1 MNIINASYEILNDIT
16 PENPLYLTKKIE
28 SVARTCYKSED
39 LITEDSC
46 IRMVD
51 NLIKRNHCYDT
62 ETEILTLNGW
72 KKYNEINNND
82 LFATLNENG
91 FVEYL
96 PSAGYTCYEYS
107 GKMIKVNTHMVD
119 LLVTDKH
126 KMYVCKTTTKEG
138 RKKEKYELLEADTLL
153 NTPHAYLKKS
163 NGYVNSKTNIPLDVL
178 RLLGFAIG
186 DGSIS
191 HSLSFH
197 LSKERKIK
205 YLKDICNNLKLDITS
220 SKDSKGYIRISI
232 GLTQPNLVD
241 YAYLFKDIYN
251 SEKEKKIPHELL
263 KMMDKEEC
271 EALLDGLQNSD
282 GHTTKDNSSYYCT
295 TSEELKG
302 QFQQLC
308 LHCGYSSN
316 EVGITDLSEK
326 SNFNSNKIL
335 SKMSIIKR
343 ENTPEINK
351 SKNTKG
357 TIEEIDNWN
366 GLVWC
371 VNIPPYHNV
380 YVRRNGKPV
389 WCGNCAMLE
398 HASLVFNVD
407 ETSFFD
413 TLDVVESL
421 EKGLF
426 YDHEYE
432 TFKSYLRF
440 TDDNANYI
448 ISGNIRAWIEF
459 LQICNKFFNKIPAFF
474 GYYISKDR
482 YDTVTND
489 IDVLFKDFI
498 NVPYGTFTYPEDNNI
513 LVKRIIYL
521 SELSIRE
528 RLIHQDLSVKFT
540 VDRGVTHELVRMRD
554 CSFAQESTRYV
565 SYSKKSDS
573 IDTEEDVLYLYCE
586 AGMSMKKIADRS
598 NGKYTEWDIY
608 KILEENNIQKRN
620 FGSRGIIHE
629 DYFEVI
635 NTPEKAFL
643 LGFITADGNM
653 RNDLS
658 QLTITQKEDESWW
671 ILNMIRDF
679 IQPDAKSLT
688 ISNKKLCKDL
698 FNKGIIPNK
707 TYDFTQFE
715 INKLWDSIP
724 YEYKYDF
731 IRGLLDGDGNIRWFY
746 QKDTSKTM
754 SCNIGFTGNKFLLQK
769 IIDFIKQEFNYE
781 PKIKDYENYSRFY
794 ITDHVI
800 GKQLCEK
807 MYANFVFP
815 YGHSKTIRYY
825 EAFDLSIP
833 INNDSVAKRDFNT
846 IIPFMFTN
854 PVNGKAL
861 WLWGDAMLKSEIA
874 YKNLIELG
882 ATPQEARDV
891 LPTSVKA
898 DIIMTTNIR
907 EWVHILELRALGT
920 TGKPHPQMEE
930 VMIPLAK
937 ELASGLL
944 SDFTCIDSV
953 DKMLSL

>member
-398 HASLVFNVD
+398 HASLVFQVD

-440 TDDNANYI
+440 TDDNARYI

-482 YDTVTND
+482 YDTITND

-498 NVPYGTFTYPEDNNI
+498 NVPYGTFTYPEDKNI

-565 SYSKKSDS
+565 NYSKGKFGNQ
-573 IDTEEDVLYLYCE
+573 ITVIKPCFWNEDTEIFNEWKMGCE
-586 AGMSMKKIADRS
+586 EAEKS
-598 NGKYTEWDIY
+598 YF
-608 KILEENNIQKRN
+608 IL
-620 FGSRGIIHE
+620 
-629 DYFEVI
+629 
-635 NTPEKAFL
+635 
-643 LGFITADGNM
+643 
-653 RNDLS
+653 
-658 QLTITQKEDESWW
+658 
-671 ILNMIRDF
+671 LN
-679 IQPDAKSLT
+679 
-688 ISNKKLCKDL
+688 
-698 FNKGIIPNK
+698 
-707 TYDFTQFE
+707 E
-715 INKLWDSIP
+715 
-724 YEYKYDF
+724 
-731 IRGLLDGDGNIRWFY
+731 
-746 QKDTSKTM
+746 
-754 SCNIGFTGNKFLLQK
+754 
-769 IIDFIKQEFNYE
+769 
-781 PKIKDYENYSRFY
+781 
-794 ITDHVI
+794 
-800 GKQLCEK
+800 
-807 MYANFVFP
+807 
-815 YGHSKTIRYY
+815 
-825 EAFDLSIP
+825 
-833 INNDSVAKRDFNT
+833 
-846 IIPFMFTN
+846 
-854 PVNGKAL
+854 
-861 WLWGDAMLKSEIA
+861 
-874 YKNLIELG
+874 G

-907 EWVHILELRALGT
+907 EWIHVLELRALGI

-937 ELASGLL
+937 ELATGLL

-953 DKMLSL
+953 NKMLSL

>member
-1 MNIINASYEILNDIT
+1 MKVIKAGYEILPKQKN
-16 PENPLYLTKKIE
+16 LMKKIE
-28 SVARTCYKSED
+28 LVARTCYKSED

-46 IRMVD
+46 IKMVD
-51 NLIKRNHCYDT
+51 NLIQRQH
-62 ETEILTLNGW
+62 
-72 KKYNEINNND
+72 
-82 LFATLNENG
+82 F
-91 FVEYL
+91 
-96 PSAGYTCYEYS
+96 
-107 GKMIKVNTHMVD
+107 
-119 LLVTDKH
+119 
-126 KMYVCKTTTKEG
+126 
-138 RKKEKYELLEADTLL
+138 
-153 NTPHAYLKKS
+153 
-163 NGYVNSKTNIPLDVL
+163 
-178 RLLGFAIG
+178 
-186 DGSIS
+186 
-191 HSLSFH
+191 
-197 LSKERKIK
+197 
-205 YLKDICNNLKLDITS
+205 
-220 SKDSKGYIRISI
+220 
-232 GLTQPNLVD
+232 
-241 YAYLFKDIYN
+241 
-251 SEKEKKIPHELL
+251 
-263 KMMDKEEC
+263 
-271 EALLDGLQNSD
+271 
-282 GHTTKDNSSYYCT
+282 
-295 TSEELKG
+295 
-302 QFQQLC
+302 
-308 LHCGYSSN
+308 
-316 EVGITDLSEK
+316 
-326 SNFNSNKIL
+326 
-335 SKMSIIKR
+335 
-343 ENTPEINK
+343 
-351 SKNTKG
+351 
-357 TIEEIDNWN
+357 
-366 GLVWC
+366 
-371 VNIPPYHNV
+371 
-380 YVRRNGKPV
+380 
-389 WCGNCAMLE
+389 AMLE
-398 HASLVFNVD
+398 HATLVLNMD
-407 ETSFFD
+407 GTSFYD
-413 TLDVVESL
+413 TLDL
-421 EKGLF
+421 MNHIEKGLKLRND
-426 YDHEYE
+426 YK
-432 TFKSYLRF
+432 TFKGYLNF
-440 TDDNANYI
+440 TDYNAYYI
-448 ISGNIRAWIEF
+448 ISGNIRGWIEF
-459 LQICNKFFNKIPAFF
+459 LQECVEATGKIPLFF
-474 GYYISKDR
+474 KKYLEQNETQD
-482 YDTVTND
+482 NL
-489 IDVLFKDFI
+489 VLFKEFYNSNGGYFGKEPDDPWCCQI
-498 NVPYGTFTYPEDNNI
+498 KDTS
-513 LVKRIIYL
+513 K
-521 SELSIRE
+521 LSIRE
-528 RLIHQDLSVKFT
+528 RLVHETLTVKFI

-930 VMIPLAK
+930 VMIPLTK

>member
-1 MNIINASYEILNDIT
+1 MNIINASYEILNDIA

-316 EVGITDLSEK
+316 EIGITDLSEK

-398 HASLVFNVD
+398 HASLVFQVD

-421 EKGLF
+421 EKGLY

-459 LQICNKFFNKIPAFF
+459 LQTCNKFFNKIPAFF

-498 NVPYGTFTYPEDNNI
+498 NVSYGTFTYPEDKNI

-554 CSFAQESTRYV
+554 CSFAQESTRYIN
-565 SYSKKSDS
+565 YSKGKFGNQ
-573 IDTEEDVLYLYCE
+573 ITVIKPCFWNEDTEIFNEWKMGCE
-586 AGMSMKKIADRS
+586 EAEKS
-598 NGKYTEWDIY
+598 YF
-608 KILEENNIQKRN
+608 IL
-620 FGSRGIIHE
+620 
-629 DYFEVI
+629 
-635 NTPEKAFL
+635 
-643 LGFITADGNM
+643 
-653 RNDLS
+653 
-658 QLTITQKEDESWW
+658 
-671 ILNMIRDF
+671 LN
-679 IQPDAKSLT
+679 
-688 ISNKKLCKDL
+688 
-698 FNKGIIPNK
+698 
-707 TYDFTQFE
+707 E
-715 INKLWDSIP
+715 
-724 YEYKYDF
+724 
-731 IRGLLDGDGNIRWFY
+731 
-746 QKDTSKTM
+746 
-754 SCNIGFTGNKFLLQK
+754 
-769 IIDFIKQEFNYE
+769 
-781 PKIKDYENYSRFY
+781 
-794 ITDHVI
+794 
-800 GKQLCEK
+800 
-807 MYANFVFP
+807 
-815 YGHSKTIRYY
+815 
-825 EAFDLSIP
+825 
-833 INNDSVAKRDFNT
+833 
-846 IIPFMFTN
+846 
-854 PVNGKAL
+854 
-861 WLWGDAMLKSEIA
+861 
-874 YKNLIELG
+874 G

-898 DIIMTTNIR
+898 DIIMTTNIC
-907 EWVHILELRALGT
+907 EWIHVLELRALGT

-937 ELASGLL
+937 EFATGLL
-944 SDFTCIDSV
+944 SDFTCINSV
-953 DKMLSL
+953 NKMLSL

>member
-220 SKDSKGYIRISI
+220 SKDSKEYIRISI

-398 HASLVFNVD
+398 HASLVFQVD

-459 LQICNKFFNKIPAFF
+459 LQTCNKFFNKIPAFF

-498 NVPYGTFTYPEDNNI
+498 NVHYGTFTYPEDKNI

-565 SYSKKSDS
+565 NYSKGKFGNQ
-573 IDTEEDVLYLYCE
+573 ITVIKPCFWNEDTEIFNEWKMGCE
-586 AGMSMKKIADRS
+586 EAEKS
-598 NGKYTEWDIY
+598 YF
-608 KILEENNIQKRN
+608 IL
-620 FGSRGIIHE
+620 
-629 DYFEVI
+629 
-635 NTPEKAFL
+635 
-643 LGFITADGNM
+643 
-653 RNDLS
+653 
-658 QLTITQKEDESWW
+658 
-671 ILNMIRDF
+671 LN
-679 IQPDAKSLT
+679 
-688 ISNKKLCKDL
+688 
-698 FNKGIIPNK
+698 
-707 TYDFTQFE
+707 E
-715 INKLWDSIP
+715 
-724 YEYKYDF
+724 
-731 IRGLLDGDGNIRWFY
+731 
-746 QKDTSKTM
+746 
-754 SCNIGFTGNKFLLQK
+754 
-769 IIDFIKQEFNYE
+769 
-781 PKIKDYENYSRFY
+781 
-794 ITDHVI
+794 
-800 GKQLCEK
+800 
-807 MYANFVFP
+807 
-815 YGHSKTIRYY
+815 
-825 EAFDLSIP
+825 
-833 INNDSVAKRDFNT
+833 
-846 IIPFMFTN
+846 
-854 PVNGKAL
+854 
-861 WLWGDAMLKSEIA
+861 
-874 YKNLIELG
+874 G

-907 EWVHILELRALGT
+907 EWIHVLELRALGT
-920 TGKPHPQMEE
+920 TGKPHPQMEQ

-937 ELASGLL
+937 EFATGLL
-944 SDFTCIDSV
+944 SDFTCINSV
-953 DKMLSL
+953 NKMLFLYNK

>member
-1 MNIINASYEILNDIT
+1 MNIIKAGYEILLETNSEDS
-16 PENPLYLTKKIE
+16 LCLTKKIE

-39 LITEDSC
+39 LITENSC
-46 IRMVD
+46 VKMVD

-398 HASLVFNVD
+398 HASIVFEVD
-407 ETSFFD
+407 ETSFYD
-413 TLDVVESL
+413 TLELKDTL
-421 EKGLF
+421 EKGLV
-426 YDHEYE
+426 DGHEYE

-440 TDDNANYI
+440 TDDNARYI

-459 LQICNKFFNKIPAFF
+459 LQICVKFFNKIPTFF
-474 GYYISKDR
+474 GCYLAGNRLDVN
-482 YDTVTND
+482 TD
-489 IDVLFKDFI
+489 ITVLFKDFLT
-498 NVPYGTFTYPEDNNI
+498 VSHDTFTSPKNKGMF
-513 LVKRIIYL
+513 VKQIKNL

-528 RLIHQDLSVKFT
+528 RLVHEDLSVKFI

-554 CSFAQESTRYV
+554 CSFAQESTRFCN
-565 SYSKKSDS
+565 YSKGKFGEEITIIEPCFWEKDR
-573 IDTEEDVLYLYCE
+573 TEEDNIKHDYWIDACE
-586 AGMSMKKIADRS
+586 MAEAMYFQLL
-598 NGKYTEWDIY
+598 KY
-608 KILEENNIQKRN
+608 
-620 FGSRGIIHE
+620 
-629 DYFEVI
+629 
-635 NTPEKAFL
+635 
-643 LGFITADGNM
+643 
-653 RNDLS
+653 
-658 QLTITQKEDESWW
+658 
-671 ILNMIRDF
+671 
-679 IQPDAKSLT
+679 
-688 ISNKKLCKDL
+688 
-698 FNKGIIPNK
+698 
-707 TYDFTQFE
+707 
-715 INKLWDSIP
+715 
-724 YEYKYDF
+724 
-731 IRGLLDGDGNIRWFY
+731 
-746 QKDTSKTM
+746 
-754 SCNIGFTGNKFLLQK
+754 
-769 IIDFIKQEFNYE
+769 
-781 PKIKDYENYSRFY
+781 
-794 ITDHVI
+794 
-800 GKQLCEK
+800 
-807 MYANFVFP
+807 
-815 YGHSKTIRYY
+815 
-825 EAFDLSIP
+825 
-833 INNDSVAKRDFNT
+833 
-846 IIPFMFTN
+846 
-854 PVNGKAL
+854 
-861 WLWGDAMLKSEIA
+861 
-874 YKNLIELG
+874 G

-898 DIIMTTNIR
+898 DIIMTTNIH
-907 EWVHILELRALGT
+907 EWIHILELRALGT

-930 VMIPLAK
+930 VMVPLAK
-937 ELASGLL
+937 DLASGLL

-953 DKMLSL
+953 NKMLAL

>member
-1 MNIINASYEILNDIT
+1 MRVIKAGYEILPKQKN
-16 PENPLYLTKKIE
+16 LMKKIE
-28 SVARTCYKSED
+28 LVARTCYKSED

-46 IRMVD
+46 IKMVN
-51 NLIKRNHCYDT
+51 NLIQRQHY
-62 ETEILTLNGW
+62 
-72 KKYNEINNND
+72 
-82 LFATLNENG
+82 
-91 FVEYL
+91 
-96 PSAGYTCYEYS
+96 
-107 GKMIKVNTHMVD
+107 
-119 LLVTDKH
+119 
-126 KMYVCKTTTKEG
+126 
-138 RKKEKYELLEADTLL
+138 
-153 NTPHAYLKKS
+153 
-163 NGYVNSKTNIPLDVL
+163 
-178 RLLGFAIG
+178 
-186 DGSIS
+186 
-191 HSLSFH
+191 
-197 LSKERKIK
+197 
-205 YLKDICNNLKLDITS
+205 
-220 SKDSKGYIRISI
+220 
-232 GLTQPNLVD
+232 
-241 YAYLFKDIYN
+241 
-251 SEKEKKIPHELL
+251 
-263 KMMDKEEC
+263 
-271 EALLDGLQNSD
+271 
-282 GHTTKDNSSYYCT
+282 
-295 TSEELKG
+295 
-302 QFQQLC
+302 
-308 LHCGYSSN
+308 
-316 EVGITDLSEK
+316 
-326 SNFNSNKIL
+326 
-335 SKMSIIKR
+335 
-343 ENTPEINK
+343 
-351 SKNTKG
+351 
-357 TIEEIDNWN
+357 
-366 GLVWC
+366 
-371 VNIPPYHNV
+371 
-380 YVRRNGKPV
+380 
-389 WCGNCAMLE
+389 AMLE
-398 HASLVFNVD
+398 HATLVLNVD
-407 ETSFFD
+407 SNSFND
-413 TLDVVESL
+413 ALGLVNHL
-421 EKGLF
+421 EKGLKLRKD
-426 YDHEYE
+426 YK
-432 TFKSYLRF
+432 TFKSYLNF
-440 TDDNANYI
+440 TDYNAYYI

-459 LQICNKFFNKIPAFF
+459 LSECVEAIGKIPLFF
-474 GYYISKDR
+474 KKYLEQNKTED
-482 YDTVTND
+482 NL
-489 IDVLFKDFI
+489 VLFKSFYQE
-498 NVPYGTFTYPEDNNI
+498 NGGMFVYPEEEIWCCQIKDTS
-513 LVKRIIYL
+513 K
-521 SELSIRE
+521 LSIRE
-528 RLIHQDLSVKFT
+528 RLIHETLSVKFT

-565 SYSKKSDS
+565 SYYKKSDS

-679 IQPDAKSLT
+679 IQPDAKSIT

-833 INNDSVAKRDFNT
+833 INNDSVVKRDFNT

-898 DIIMTTNIR
+898 DIIVTTNIR

-937 ELASGLL
+937 EFASGLL